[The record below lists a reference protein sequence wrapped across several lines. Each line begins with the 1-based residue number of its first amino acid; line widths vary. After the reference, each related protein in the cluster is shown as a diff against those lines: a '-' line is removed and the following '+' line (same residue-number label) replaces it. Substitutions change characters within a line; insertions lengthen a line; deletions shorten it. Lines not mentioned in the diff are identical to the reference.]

1 MADEIK
7 EQNNAAENQTRD
19 IINCSNL
26 FKRYEGKQALI
37 NVNLNI
43 PTGRIVGLLGP
54 NGAGK
59 TTLIKIIT
67 GVLGGYS
74 GQILIDGQRPGVY
87 TKSIVSYLPD
97 KTYLS
102 NWMKVSDT
110 IDLFHDFYSDFDRV
124 KAVEMLKRLGVD
136 TGLKVTKLSKGT
148 YEKVQLVLVMS
159 RAAKLYVLDE
169 PIGGVDPAARDVI
182 LDTILRNYSEN
193 STVLLSTQL
202 IQDVERVFDNVI
214 FLKDGQIVLNED
226 VDTVREKYKKSVNEL
241 FREVFRCY

>member
-1 MADEIK
+1 MADQIMQPDTAGNIIEIHGLTK
-7 EQNNAAENQTRD
+7 T
-19 IINCSNL
+19 
-26 FKRYEGKQALI
+26 YEGRIALS
-37 NVNLNI
+37 NVNLSI
-43 PTGRIVGLLGP
+43 PSGRIVGLLGP

-67 GVLGGYS
+67 GVLSGYS
-74 GQILIDGQRPGVY
+74 GQVLIDGHKPGVY

-102 NWMKVSDT
+102 NWMRVSDT
-110 IDLFHDFYSDFDRV
+110 IDLFNDFYADFDRV
-124 KAVEMLKRLGVD
+124 KAAEMMKRLGID
-136 TGLKVTKLSKGT
+136 PKLKVTKLSKGT

-182 LDTILRNYSEN
+182 LDTILKNYSEN

-202 IQDVERVFDNVI
+202 ISDVERIFDSVI
-214 FLKDGQIVLNED
+214 FLKEGQIVLNEG
-226 VDTVREKYKKSVNEL
+226 VDTLREKYKQSVDEL

>member
-1 MADEIK
+1 MADQIMQPDTAGNIIEIHGLTK
-7 EQNNAAENQTRD
+7 T
-19 IINCSNL
+19 
-26 FKRYEGKQALI
+26 YEGRIALS
-37 NVNLNI
+37 NVNLSI
-43 PTGRIVGLLGP
+43 PSGRIVGLLGP

-67 GVLGGYS
+67 GVLSGYS
-74 GQILIDGQRPGVY
+74 GQVLIDGHKPGVY

-102 NWMKVSDT
+102 NWMRVSDT
-110 IDLFHDFYSDFDRV
+110 IDLFNDFYADFDRV
-124 KAVEMLKRLGVD
+124 KAAEMMKRLGID
-136 TGLKVTKLSKGT
+136 PKLKVTKLSKGT

-182 LDTILRNYSEN
+182 LDTILKNYSEN

-202 IQDVERVFDNVI
+202 ISDVERIFDSVI
-214 FLKDGQIVLNED
+214 FLKEGQIVLNED
-226 VDTVREKYKKSVNEL
+226 VDTLREKYKQSVDEL

>member
-1 MADEIK
+1 MQPDTAGNIIEIHGLTK
-7 EQNNAAENQTRD
+7 T
-19 IINCSNL
+19 
-26 FKRYEGKQALI
+26 YEGRIALS
-37 NVNLNI
+37 NVNLSI
-43 PTGRIVGLLGP
+43 PSGRIVGLLGP

-67 GVLGGYS
+67 GVLSGYS
-74 GQILIDGQRPGVY
+74 GQVLIDGHKPGVY

-102 NWMKVSDT
+102 NWMRVSDT
-110 IDLFHDFYSDFDRV
+110 IDLFNDFYADFDRV
-124 KAVEMLKRLGVD
+124 KAAEMMKRLGID
-136 TGLKVTKLSKGT
+136 PKLKVTKLSKGT

-182 LDTILRNYSEN
+182 LDTILKNYSEN

-202 IQDVERVFDNVI
+202 ISDVERIFDSVI
-214 FLKDGQIVLNED
+214 FLKEGQIVLNED
-226 VDTVREKYKKSVNEL
+226 VDTLREKYKQSVDEL